1 MRCAALQSG
10 STGNCYFIASGNT
23 RLLIDAGISG
33 LQAEQRL
40 AVMGEEIRHCQALLI
55 THDHRDHAE
64 KLGIY
69 HRKYDLP
76 VYITEA
82 TFEAAQR
89 RHRFG
94 RLDRLYHF
102 QAGDRWQIGE
112 LGISTLPTPHDAA
125 DGVAVV
131 VEDGRHRVGILSDL
145 GHLFDGLGE
154 VLGQLDAVMLESNY
168 DEQMLRAG
176 SYPDWLK
183 DRIRGPGGHIS
194 NAEAAELLRL
204 GQHRLQWAC
213 LCHLSEENNCP
224 HVALQTAR
232 QATGERLQLLVSPRD
247 RATPMLRVE

>member
-10 STGNCYFIASGNT
+10 STGNCYFLASGNT

-40 AVMGEEIRHCQALLI
+40 AALGEEIRRCEALLI

-69 HRKYDLP
+69 QRKYDLP
-76 VYITEA
+76 VFITEA

-102 QAGDRWQIGE
+102 QAGDRLQIGE

-194 NAEAAELLRL
+194 NDEAAELLRL

-213 LCHLSEENNCP
+213 LCHLSEENNHP
-224 HVALQTAR
+224 DVAMQTAR
-232 QATGERLQLLVSPRD
+232 QATGDSLRLLISPRD
-247 RATPMLRVE
+247 RATRMLSID